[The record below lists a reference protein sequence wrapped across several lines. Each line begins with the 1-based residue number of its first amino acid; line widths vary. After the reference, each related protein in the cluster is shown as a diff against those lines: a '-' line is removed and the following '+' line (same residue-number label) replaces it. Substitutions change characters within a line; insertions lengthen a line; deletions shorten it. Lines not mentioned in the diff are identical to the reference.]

1 MKNLVYT
8 FLSLSLSLSLFTS
21 CASADKMVERGDY
34 DEAIRLATKKL
45 AGKKKKEEMCIRDRL
60 THLF

>member
-21 CASADKMVERGDY
+21 CASVDKMVERGDY
-34 DEAIRLATKKL
+34 DGAIQVATKKL
-45 AGKKKKEEMCIRDRL
+45 AGKKKKEE
-60 THLF
+60 